1 MKNTC
6 KKLVTD
12 IKRNYDLENNI
23 AQYEKLLSEQ
33 YCFYAVVKMCMN
45 YYTMKEMVE
54 ARNEDGNSSDFE
66 ECFSEATTII
76 KKYLIKGTKLD
87 KRAIEAVASLRDK
100 VENKMTNLTSFTDA
114 YEIYEYI
121 LNRVECGVKNDFDDV
136 DIDKLVED
144 VFRYIFSENDTVV
157 INSKLQIVMGQL
169 PVRMTKNKFF
179 DIITN
184 TLSIYKGGEQ
194 NSLDN
199 FLDMIR
205 TTSLIKKPEGFLNEY
220 PNLYETYTMLANA
233 DYDNLSEDDFNSL
246 DKEFNLAAKF
256 IEREA
261 SCYVLLQEIINDT
274 YTIILTL
281 NKNEIEESKDVAAF
295 NNAIAIVNDCISSN
309 DFDELD
315 ILLMDKFV
323 LLEGVQES
331 LSENIMILETILD
344 DVLLTNYDI
353 IKKKKLTAK
362 FENLKKAEKLLSTSL
377 FMSVEDSNV
386 STEIA
391 DNEYIMKQRDAI
403 VEDFTV
409 LFKKSS
415 RAVKR
420 SIMSKVLSSMPI
432 FLNNQ
437 IEIKNYLTY
446 VLENCKDD
454 SELTACSRLLY
465 SIIEE

>member
-1 MKNTC
+1 
-6 KKLVTD
+6 
-12 IKRNYDLENNI
+12 
-23 AQYEKLLSEQ
+23 
-33 YCFYAVVKMCMN
+33 MN

-54 ARNEDGNSSDFE
+54 ARKEDGNSSDFE

-87 KRAIEAVASLRDK
+87 KRAIEAVASMRDK

-246 DKEFNLAAKF
+246 D
-256 IEREA
+256 I
-261 SCYVLLQEIINDT
+261 
-274 YTIILTL
+274 
-281 NKNEIEESKDVAAF
+281 
-295 NNAIAIVNDCISSN
+295 
-309 DFDELD
+309 
-315 ILLMDKFV
+315 
-323 LLEGVQES
+323 
-331 LSENIMILETILD
+331 
-344 DVLLTNYDI
+344 
-353 IKKKKLTAK
+353 
-362 FENLKKAEKLLSTSL
+362 
-377 FMSVEDSNV
+377 
-386 STEIA
+386 
-391 DNEYIMKQRDAI
+391 
-403 VEDFTV
+403 
-409 LFKKSS
+409 
-415 RAVKR
+415 
-420 SIMSKVLSSMPI
+420 
-432 FLNNQ
+432 
-437 IEIKNYLTY
+437 
-446 VLENCKDD
+446 
-454 SELTACSRLLY
+454 
-465 SIIEE
+465 

>member
-54 ARNEDGNSSDFE
+54 ARKEDGNSSDFE

-121 LNRVECGVKNDFDDV
+121 LNRVQCGVKNDFDDV

-179 DIITN
+179 DK
-184 TLSIYKGGEQ
+184 LFEQ
-194 NSLDN
+194 
-199 FLDMIR
+199 
-205 TTSLIKKPEGFLNEY
+205 
-220 PNLYETYTMLANA
+220 
-233 DYDNLSEDDFNSL
+233 
-246 DKEFNLAAKF
+246 
-256 IEREA
+256 
-261 SCYVLLQEIINDT
+261 
-274 YTIILTL
+274 
-281 NKNEIEESKDVAAF
+281 
-295 NNAIAIVNDCISSN
+295 
-309 DFDELD
+309 
-315 ILLMDKFV
+315 
-323 LLEGVQES
+323 
-331 LSENIMILETILD
+331 
-344 DVLLTNYDI
+344 
-353 IKKKKLTAK
+353 
-362 FENLKKAEKLLSTSL
+362 
-377 FMSVEDSNV
+377 
-386 STEIA
+386 
-391 DNEYIMKQRDAI
+391 
-403 VEDFTV
+403 
-409 LFKKSS
+409 
-415 RAVKR
+415 
-420 SIMSKVLSSMPI
+420 
-432 FLNNQ
+432 
-437 IEIKNYLTY
+437 
-446 VLENCKDD
+446 
-454 SELTACSRLLY
+454 
-465 SIIEE
+465 